1 MTKAPEHTLAGFA
14 ADCGGRLSGE
24 DRRWSAVSTDTR
36 RIGAGEL
43 FVALRG
49 PNFDGADFLPQAA
62 AAGAAGALATREG
75 PAGLPVILV
84 EDPLRALQQAA
95 RARRARYLGPVIGVA
110 GSNGKTT
117 CKEMIAAI
125 LGGRGAT
132 LATRGN
138 LNNHIGVPLTLLRLD
153 ETHRHAV
160 IEMGANQPGD
170 VTELAGI
177 AAPVIGIV
185 TNAGAEHLEGFGS
198 LEGAARAEGEL
209 FAALGRDGIAVINAD
224 DEFGGMWRD
233 MTVARVVT
241 FGLGGKADFGA
252 RDIRTEAGEGGF
264 RTRFTLLAPH
274 GEVVVTLRLAG
285 KHNVVNALGAA
296 AAATAA
302 GATLADVAA
311 GLERLEPVAGRLVL
325 RPAAAG
331 AWMIDDSYNANPSS
345 LLAALEVLGALD
357 GRRWLVLGEMG
368 ELGAHASAAHV
379 EAGRQA
385 RAHGV
390 ERLFAFGE
398 LAGLAARSFGE
409 GASRYADALDLAAA
423 VRADLAADVRVL
435 IKGSRM
441 NRLER
446 VVEALLPTATPAAA
460 TTVPRGAA

>member
-1 MTKAPEHTLAGFA
+1 MTRTLGQFA
-14 ADCGGRLSGE
+14 ADCGGRLVGE
-24 DRRWSAVSTDTR
+24 DRAWHAVSTDTR

-49 PNFDGADFLPQAA
+49 PNFDGGDFLPQAA
-62 AAGAAGALATREG
+62 AAGAAGAVATRGG
-75 PAGLPVILV
+75 PAGLSVILV
-84 EDPLRALQQAA
+84 DDPLRALQQAA
-95 RARRARYLGPVIGVA
+95 RAHRARYTGPVIGVA

-125 LGGRGAT
+125 LGERGAT

-138 LNNHIGVPLTLLRLD
+138 LNNHIGVPLTLLRLED
-153 ETHRHAV
+153 THRHAV
-160 IEMGANQPGD
+160 IEMGANRPGD
-170 VTELAGI
+170 VAELAAL
-177 AAPVIGIV
+177 AAPGIGIV

-209 FAALGRDGIAVINAD
+209 FAALGRDAVAVINAD
-224 DEFGGMWRD
+224 DGFAGMWRD

-241 FGLGGKADFGA
+241 FGLGGKADLGA

-264 RTRFTLLAPH
+264 LTHFTLVAPQ
-274 GEVVVTLRLAG
+274 GEVAVTLRLAG

-302 GATLADVAA
+302 GATLAEVAA
-311 GLERLEPVAGRLVL
+311 GLARLEPVPGRLVL
-325 RPAAAG
+325 RPAAGG
-331 AWMIDDSYNANPSS
+331 AWLIDDSYNANPSS
-345 LLAALEVLGALD
+345 LLAAIEVLGALE

-368 ELGAHASAAHV
+368 ELGSHSAAAHT

-385 RAHGV
+385 RAHGI

-398 LAGLAARSFGE
+398 RAGLAARSFGE
-409 GASRYADALDLAAA
+409 GASRHDDAAELAAA
-423 VRADLAADVRVL
+423 VRAGLAPDVRVL
-435 IKGSRM
+435 VKGSRM

-446 VVEALLPTATPAAA
+446 VVDALAPATSAK
-460 TTVPRGAA
+460 GAA

>member
-1 MTKAPEHTLAGFA
+1 MRTLAQFA
-14 ADCGGRLSGE
+14 ADCGGRLVGE
-24 DRRWSAVSTDTR
+24 DRTWQAVSTDTR

-62 AAGAAGALATREG
+62 AAGAAGAVASREG

-84 EDPLRALQQAA
+84 DDPLRALQQAA
-95 RARRARYLGPVIGVA
+95 RACRARYTGPVIGVA

-125 LGGRGAT
+125 LGERGAT

-138 LNNHIGVPLTLLRLD
+138 LNNHIGVPLTLLRLED
-153 ETHRHAV
+153 AHRHAV
-160 IEMGANQPGD
+160 IEMGANHPGD
-170 VTELAGI
+170 VAELA
-177 AAPVIGIV
+177 ALATPAIGIV

-198 LEGAARAEGEL
+198 LEGAAHAEGEL
-209 FAALGRDGIAVINAD
+209 FAALGRDGVAVINAD
-224 DEFGGMWRD
+224 DEFVGMWRD

-264 RTRFTLLAPH
+264 RTRFTLVAPQ
-274 GEVVVTLRLAG
+274 GEVAVTLRLAG

-302 GATLADVAA
+302 GATLAEVAA
-311 GLERLEPVAGRLVL
+311 GLARLEPVPGRLVL
-325 RPAAAG
+325 KPAAGG
-331 AWMIDDSYNANPSS
+331 AWLIDDSYNANPSS
-345 LLAALEVLGALD
+345 LLAAIEVLGALE

-368 ELGAHASAAHV
+368 ELGTHSAAAHT

-390 ERLFAFGE
+390 ERLFALGE
-398 LAGLAARSFGE
+398 RAGLAARSFGE
-409 GASRYADALDLAAA
+409 GASRHDDTAELAAA
-423 VRADLAADVRVL
+423 VRAGLAPDVRVL
-435 IKGSRM
+435 VKGSRM

-446 VVEALLPTATPAAA
+446 VVDALSPSPASAAA
-460 TTVPRGAA
+460 SAATARGAA

>member
-1 MTKAPEHTLAGFA
+1 MTRTLAQFA
-14 ADCGGRLSGE
+14 ADCGGRLAGA
-24 DRRWSAVSTDTR
+24 DRAFSAVSTDTR

-43 FVALRG
+43 FIALRG

-62 AAGAAGALATREG
+62 AAGAAGAVASREG

-84 EDPLRALQQAA
+84 DDPLRALQQAA
-95 RARRARYLGPVIGVA
+95 RAARARFAGPVIGVA

-125 LGGRGAT
+125 LGAHGATLGGRGAT

-138 LNNHIGVPLTLLRLD
+138 LNNHIGVPLTLLRL
-153 ETHRHAV
+153 EAAHRHAV
-160 IEMGANQPGD
+160 IEMGANRPGD

-177 AAPVIGIV
+177 AAPAIGIV

-198 LEGAARAEGEL
+198 LEGAAHAEGEL
-209 FAALGRDGIAVINAD
+209 FAALGRDGLAVVNAD
-224 DEFGGMWRD
+224 DPFAGMWRD

-264 RTRFTLLAPH
+264 RTRFMLLAPQ
-274 GEVVVTLRLAG
+274 GEVAVTLRLAG

-302 GATLADVAA
+302 GATLEDVAA
-311 GLERLEPVAGRLVL
+311 GLARLEPVPGRLVL
-325 RPAAAG
+325 RPAAGG
-331 AWMIDDSYNANPSS
+331 AWLIDDSYNANPSS
-345 LLAALEVLGALD
+345 LLAAIEVLGALE

-368 ELGAHASAAHV
+368 ELGSHSTAAHT

-385 RAHGV
+385 RAHGI
-390 ERLFAFGE
+390 ERLFALGE
-398 LAGLAARSFGE
+398 RASLAARSFGE
-409 GASRYADALDLAAA
+409 GASRHDDALELAAA
-423 VRADLAADVRVL
+423 VRAGLAPDVRVL
-435 IKGSRM
+435 VKGSRM

-446 VVEALLPTATPAAA
+446 VVDALAPANPA
-460 TTVPRGAA
+460 RGAA